1 MTLKVLVQRLF
12 VISLLS
18 AGLLGADLRRVSN
31 SDTFRFGTLFLISIE
46 KSAMFPEPLC
56 PGSAISYEI
65 TLNNQSPQ
73 PTVNIPASI
82 EDPIPVGTKLY
93 SR

>member
-1 MTLKVLVQRLF
+1 MKVLVQRLF

-46 KSAMFPEPLC
+46 KSAIFPEPLC

-65 TLNNQSPQ
+65 TLNVTTQVAP
-73 PTVNIPASI
+73 P
-82 EDPIPVGTKLY
+82 
-93 SR
+93 